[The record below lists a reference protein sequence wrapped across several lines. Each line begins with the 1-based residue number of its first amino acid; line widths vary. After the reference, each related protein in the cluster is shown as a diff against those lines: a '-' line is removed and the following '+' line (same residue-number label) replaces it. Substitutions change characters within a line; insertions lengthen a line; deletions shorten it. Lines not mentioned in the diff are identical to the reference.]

1 MAAERLDVLTALPSV
16 YEPFTC
22 RPYFFESPLRVPRSL
37 TPAGYALE
45 TAVASELLQR
55 GLPGGSEAGEKASKH
70 RRAAIVSELGL
81 QIEAHREG
89 RLRCGS
95 DTSFRHPAA
104 TITYPR
110 YTESRENADRNSS
123 ESGHSTSSSS
133 PSAAARLTF
142 LSRRAD
148 RLVPW
153 PALAWWAATL
163 PGSAARGGVTLF
175 VRLVAFGVRVVLSR
189 AATCVAVDVASFVA
203 ASPPGYDGMVLPD
216 AVQGVSNGASG
227 TGTGTSEAEKA
238 DSDSRDD
245 SEHDI
250 GFESGTGRRI
260 SSRASI
266 SSRTA
271 SPAPNA
277 GTVGGKRLGYEPR
290 AGQGGGDGGVVVVL
304 LPTHRSY
311 LDFVLVSLLCAA
323 MRSSPGLSWLR
334 VPRVAAAE
342 GPFGKEGSPLRW
354 ILEKL
359 GAFFVRRGRGEPD
372 PSLHER
378 LRSLQDPGGER
389 SQDRSRPWR
398 RDEERSS
405 SRVCPPMTSI
415 RNTHPPN
422 SNGSDCQEPG
432 VGRRHDVART
442 RLGGNI
448 RGTGD
453 WPGPRDAD
461 PQQRG
466 VETIEVFVEG
476 TRSRDRRFLSPR
488 TGLLRALQ

>member
-1 MAAERLDVLTALPSV
+1 M
-16 YEPFTC
+16 
-22 RPYFFESPLRVPRSL
+22 
-37 TPAGYALE
+37 
-45 TAVASELLQR
+45 
-55 GLPGGSEAGEKASKH
+55 
-70 RRAAIVSELGL
+70 SELGL

-123 ESGHSTSSSS
+123 ESGHSTSLSS

-148 RLVPW
+148 CLVPW

-203 ASPPGYDGMVLPD
+203 ASPPGYVNPDVQGGETGQGSTQAAAPAETVEIMDVEQVSDGGGTTCKRVGEEVKEMKEDGMVLPD
-216 AVQGVSNGASG
+216 AVQGASNGASG

-277 GTVGGKRLGYEPR
+277 GTVGGKRLGDEPR
-290 AGQGGGDGGVVVVL
+290 VGPDAKVQATDHRSAVDCARSHGRGCFRGPEVEGHEDDDEAGQGGGDGGVVVVL

-359 GAFFVRRGRGEPD
+359 GELGHVKQPYDWVLGEGYRMQRPRVMSVLRPKEFIGRG
-372 PSLHER
+372 L
-378 LRSLQDPGGER
+378 LF
-389 SQDRSRPWR
+389 
-398 RDEERSS
+398 
-405 SRVCPPMTSI
+405 
-415 RNTHPPN
+415 
-422 SNGSDCQEPG
+422 
-432 VGRRHDVART
+432 
-442 RLGGNI
+442 
-448 RGTGD
+448 RGWYT
-453 WPGPRDAD
+453 
-461 PQQRG
+461 
-466 VETIEVFVEG
+466 T
-476 TRSRDRRFLSPR
+476 
-488 TGLLRALQ
+488 